1 MLPPDWVLSTMQA
14 GGDVPNCDRVTIA
27 NMAGL
32 GWTRKQVSA
41 FRAALAGWY
50 RVRRRDLP
58 WRRDIE
64 PYRVWISEI
73 MLQQTR
79 VAAVVPYY
87 ERFLRRFPTVLHL
100 ARARESS
107 VLAAW
112 SGLGY
117 YRRARMLH
125 RAAREIARERGGV
138 FPRTLDGWL
147 ALPGIGPYT
156 AAAISSIVLDLPAA
170 VVDGNVERVLGRM
183 TGRVPTRK
191 NSTQL
196 AGELLDPSH
205 PGDHNQAMMELG
217 ATVCLPKS
225 PQCGECPVIQ
235 LCATRGA
242 GAAGEKPVRQRREV
256 AYALARRNGS
266 VLLVQRA
273 TDANLMAGMWE
284 LPSLPVIPDVSPLL
298 RVRHSITITDYTVS
312 VYERPRMATRNG
324 RWVSLR
330 TLSRLPLTGLARK
343 VLRGVDALI

>member
-1 MLPPDWVLSTMQA
+1 MSSIMTGLQS
-14 GGDVPNCDRVTIA
+14 A

-32 GWTRKQVSA
+32 GWNRRQLSA
-41 FRAALAGWY
+41 FRTALAGWY

-58 WRRDIE
+58 WRRDID

-87 ERFLRRFPTVLHL
+87 QRFLSRFPTVLHL

-107 VLAAW
+107 VLTAW

-125 RAAREIARERGGV
+125 RAAREIVREHGGV

-156 AAAISSIVLDLPAA
+156 AAAIGSIVFDLPAA
-170 VVDGNVERVLGRM
+170 VVDGNVERVLARL
-183 TGRVPTRK
+183 TGRAPTRK
-191 NSTQL
+191 AAALL
-196 AGELLDPSH
+196 ADELLDVAH

-225 PQCGECPVIQ
+225 PQCGECPVVQ

-242 GAAGEKPVRQRREV
+242 GSAGEKPIRQRQDV
-256 AYALARRNGS
+256 AYAFTRRNGS
-266 VLLVQRA
+266 VLLVQRP
-273 TDANLMAGMWE
+273 ANASLMAGMWE
-284 LPSLPVIPDVSPLL
+284 LPLLPSPPDVLPLL
-298 RVRHSITITDYTVS
+298 RVRHSITVTDYTVS
-312 VYERPRMATRNG
+312 VYERPRSASRNG
-324 RWVSLR
+324 RWVPIR
-330 TLSRLPLTGLARK
+330 TLSRLPLTGLTRK
-343 VLRGVDALI
+343 VLRGIDALI